1 LTSGSSRAVFLLNHG
16 AAGVL
21 IGLKDNRPIL
31 MKILWVKAGGL
42 VPPDIGGKIRS
53 YSIVKELAKT
63 HEVTLFNFYAAHSD
77 DVHSGLKP
85 MFHRVVNLPLPI
97 ATNRGLGE
105 LASFARNIFSS
116 SPHTVSKYCRPE
128 VKARMRELLASQKFD
143 VIICDF
149 VVAAAAIPWE
159 VACPKVI
166 FTHNVEALIWKR
178 HLEVSQN
185 PLWKMTSWGEYQK
198 MIRFEKHF
206 LNKSQY
212 VLTVSE
218 ADKNFFSDFVDRS
231 KMTVISTG
239 VDTDYFRPDNGNEQ
253 PNSLVF
259 TGSMDWMPNED
270 GVLYFLHSILPLIRR
285 EIPLVSFTIVGRK
298 PSERLRSAAA
308 SEAGVQV
315 TGTVDD
321 IRPYVREGSVY
332 VVPLRIGSGTR
343 LKIFEA
349 MAMGKAIVSTTLGAE
364 GLPIRHGVDISMA
377 DSPEEFS
384 RKVCGLLRDSEER
397 RRLGSAA
404 RQMVEQHYSW
414 SAVAAEF
421 DEVLRRVAP
430 LSSAHEMKLPAA
442 EKVSALR
449 A

>member
-1 LTSGSSRAVFLLNHG
+1 
-16 AAGVL
+16 
-21 IGLKDNRPIL
+21 

-53 YSIVKELAKT
+53 YSILKELAKT
-63 HEVTLFNFYAAHSD
+63 HEVTLFTFYAAHSN
-77 DVHSGLKP
+77 DVHSGLNG
-85 MFHRVVNLPLPI
+85 MFAQVVNLSLSI
-97 ATNRGLGE
+97 ATNRGPGE
-105 LASFARNIFSS
+105 LASFAANIFSS
-116 SPHTVSKYCRPE
+116 RPHTVSKYCRPE
-128 VKARMRELLASQKFD
+128 VKARMCELLASQKFD

-149 VVAAAAIPWE
+149 VVAAGAIPWE

-178 HLEVSQN
+178 HFEVSRN

-206 LNKSQY
+206 LNKSEH

-218 ADKNFFSDFVDRS
+218 ADKDFFSDFVDRS

-239 VDTDYFRPDNGNEQ
+239 VDTDYFRPDSGKEQ

-285 EIPLVSFTIVGRK
+285 EIPQVSFTIVGRK
-298 PSERLRSAAA
+298 PSEKLRAAAA
-308 SEAGVQV
+308 SEPGVHV

-321 IRPYVREGSVY
+321 IRPYVRDGSVY

-364 GLPIRHGVDISMA
+364 GLPISDGGDISIA

-384 RKVCGLLRDSEER
+384 RKVCLLLRDPQER
-397 RRLGSAA
+397 QRLGSAA
-404 RQMVEQHYSW
+404 RQLVEQHYSW
-414 SAVAAEF
+414 SSVAAEF
-421 DEVLRRVAP
+421 NDVLRRVAP
-430 LSSAHEMKLPAA
+430 LSASRDMKLPVG
-442 EKVSALR
+442 EKVSPAT

>member
-1 LTSGSSRAVFLLNHG
+1 
-16 AAGVL
+16 
-21 IGLKDNRPIL
+21 

-53 YSIVKELAKT
+53 YSILKELAKT
-63 HEVTLFNFYAAHSD
+63 HELTLFTFYAAHSN
-77 DVHSGLKP
+77 DVHSGLNG
-85 MFHRVVNLPLPI
+85 MFDQVVNLSLPI

-116 SPHTVSKYCRPE
+116 WPHTVAKYCRPE

-178 HLEVSQN
+178 HFEVSRN
-185 PLWKMTSWGEYQK
+185 PLWKMASWGEYQK
-198 MIRFEKHF
+198 MIRFEKYF
-206 LNKSQY
+206 LNKSEH

-218 ADKNFFSDFVDRS
+218 ADKEFFSAFVDSS

-239 VDTDYFRPDNGNEQ
+239 VDTEYFRPDNGNEQ

-270 GVLYFLHSILPLIRR
+270 GVLYFLRSVLPLIRR
-285 EIPLVSFTIVGRK
+285 EIPEVSFTIVGRK
-298 PSERLRSAAA
+298 PSEKLRAAA
-308 SEAGVQV
+308 AAEPGVQV

-321 IRPYVREGSVY
+321 IRQYVREGSVY

-349 MAMGKAIVSTTLGAE
+349 MAMGKAIVSSTLGAE
-364 GLPIRHGVDISMA
+364 GLPISDGRNISIA
-377 DSPEEFS
+377 DGPEQFS
-384 RKVCGLLRDSEER
+384 SKVCQLLRDPEAR
-397 RRLGSAA
+397 RGLGSAA
-404 RQMVEQHYSW
+404 RQLVEQHYSW
-414 SAVAAEF
+414 SSVAAEF
-421 DEVLRRVAP
+421 NDVLRRVAP
-430 LSSAHEMKLPAA
+430 LRASREMKLPVDG
-442 EKVSALR
+442 KVSPAR

>member
-1 LTSGSSRAVFLLNHG
+1 
-16 AAGVL
+16 
-21 IGLKDNRPIL
+21 

-53 YSIVKELAKT
+53 YSILKELAKT
-63 HEVTLFNFYAAHSD
+63 HEVTLFSFYAAHSN
-77 DVHSGLKP
+77 DVHSGLNG
-85 MFHRVVNLPLPI
+85 MFDRVVNLPLPI
-97 ATNRGLGE
+97 ATNRGIGE
-105 LASFARNIFSS
+105 LASFAGNIFSS
-116 SPHTVSKYCRPE
+116 WPHTVSKYCRPE
-128 VKARMRELLASQKFD
+128 VKARMRELLASQNFD

-149 VVAAAAIPWE
+149 VIAAAAIPWE

-178 HLEVSQN
+178 HFEVSRN
-185 PLWKMTSWGEYQK
+185 PVWKMASWGEYQK
-198 MIRFEKHF
+198 MIRFEKYF
-206 LNKSQY
+206 LNKSEH

-218 ADKNFFSDFVDRS
+218 ADRDFFSDFTDRS

-239 VDTDYFRPDNGNEQ
+239 VDTDYFRTDSVTEQ
-253 PNSLVF
+253 PNTLVF

-270 GVLYFLHSILPLIRR
+270 GVLYFLRSILPLIRR
-285 EIPLVSFTIVGRK
+285 EIPDLSFTIVGRK
-298 PSERLRSAAA
+298 PSEKVRASAA
-308 SEAGVQV
+308 SEPGVHV

-349 MAMGKAIVSTTLGAE
+349 MSMGKAIVSTTLGAE
-364 GLPIRHGVDISMA
+364 GLPISDGSDISLA

-384 RKVCGLLRDSEER
+384 RKVCLLLRDPQER

-404 RQMVEQHYSW
+404 RQLVEQNYSW
-414 SAVAAEF
+414 SSVAAEF
-421 DEVLRRVAP
+421 DDVLRRVAP
-430 LSSAHEMKLPAA
+430 VSRARETRLQVG
-442 EKVSALR
+442 EKVSSVR

>member
-1 LTSGSSRAVFLLNHG
+1 
-16 AAGVL
+16 
-21 IGLKDNRPIL
+21 

-63 HEVTLFNFYAAHSD
+63 HEVTLFNFYAAHQS
-77 DVHSGLKP
+77 DVHSGLKG
-85 MFHRVVNLPLPI
+85 MFDQVINLPLPI
-97 ATNRGLGE
+97 ATNRGFGE
-105 LASFARNIFSS
+105 LASFARNVFSS

-149 VVAAAAIPWE
+149 VVAAEAIPWE
-159 VACPKVI
+159 VECPKVI

-178 HLEVSQN
+178 HFQVSRN
-185 PLWKMTSWGEYQK
+185 PVWKIASWGEYQK
-198 MIRFEKHF
+198 MVRFEKHF
-206 LNKSQY
+206 LNKSDH

-218 ADKNFFSDFVDRS
+218 ADKDFFSDFLDRS

-239 VDTDYFRPDNGNEQ
+239 VDTEYFRPDTASEQ

-270 GVLYFLHSILPLIRR
+270 GVLYFLRSILPLIRR
-285 EIPLVSFTIVGRK
+285 EIPEITFTIVGRK
-298 PSERLRSAAA
+298 PSEKLRAAAA
-308 SEAGVQV
+308 SEPGVRV
-315 TGTVDD
+315 TGTVED

-349 MAMGKAIVSTTLGAE
+349 MAMGKAIVSTSLGAE
-364 GLPIRHGVDISMA
+364 GLPVRDSEDISIA
-377 DSPEEFS
+377 DKPEEFA
-384 RKVCGLLRDSEER
+384 RKVCELLRGLDDR
-397 RRLGSAA
+397 QRLGSAA
-404 RQMVEQHYSW
+404 RRLVEQHYSW
-414 SAVAAEF
+414 SSVAAEF
-421 DEVLRRVAP
+421 DDVLRRVAP
-430 LSSAHEMKLPAA
+430 ASYARKLNLPVG
-442 EKVSALR
+442 EKVSPLR

>member
-1 LTSGSSRAVFLLNHG
+1 
-16 AAGVL
+16 
-21 IGLKDNRPIL
+21 

-42 VPPDIGGKIRS
+42 VPPNIGGKIRS

-77 DVHSGLKP
+77 DVHSALEP
-85 MFHRVVNLPLPI
+85 MFHQVVNLPLPI

-105 LASFARNIFSS
+105 LASFARNLFSS

-128 VKARMRELLASQKFD
+128 VKARMRELLASEKFD

-159 VACPKVI
+159 VGCPKVI

-178 HLEVSQN
+178 HFEVSRN
-185 PLWKMTSWGEYQK
+185 PVWKMASWGEYQK
-198 MIRFEKHF
+198 MMRFEKHF
-206 LNKSQY
+206 LNKAEH

-218 ADKNFFSDFVDRS
+218 ADRAFFSDFVERS

-239 VDTDYFRPDNGNEQ
+239 VDTDYFRPDNENER

-270 GVLYFLHSILPLIRR
+270 GVLYFMRSILPLIRR
-285 EIPLVSFTIVGRK
+285 EIPEVSFTIVGRK
-298 PSERLRSAAA
+298 PSEKLRSAAA
-308 SEAGVQV
+308 SESGVQV

-321 IRPYVREGSVY
+321 IRPYVRDGSVY

-364 GLPIRHGVDISMA
+364 GLPIRDEVDISIA

-384 RKVCGLLRDSEER
+384 RKVCALLGDAGER

-404 RQMVEQHYSW
+404 RQLVEQHYSW
-414 SAVAAEF
+414 SSVAAEF

-430 LSSAHEMKLPAA
+430 SSSARETELPAA
-442 EKVSALR
+442 EKASALR

>member
-1 LTSGSSRAVFLLNHG
+1 
-16 AAGVL
+16 
-21 IGLKDNRPIL
+21 

-53 YSIVKELAKT
+53 YSIVKELARI

-77 DVHSGLKP
+77 DVHSGLKQ
-85 MFHRVVNLPLPI
+85 MFDQVVNLPLPI

-128 VKARMRELLASQKFD
+128 VKFRLRELLAAQKFD

-149 VVAAAAIPWE
+149 VVAAEAIPWD

-178 HLEVSQN
+178 HFAVSRN
-185 PLWKMTSWGEYQK
+185 PLWKIASWGEYQK
-198 MIRFEKHF
+198 MIRFERNF
-206 LNKSQY
+206 LNKSDH

-218 ADKNFFSDFVDRS
+218 ADKDFFSDFIDRS

-239 VDTDYFRPDNGNEQ
+239 VDTDYFRPDSGNEQ

-259 TGSMDWMPNED
+259 TGSMDWMPNVD
-270 GVLYFLHSILPLIRR
+270 GVLYFMRSALPLIRR
-285 EIPLVSFTIVGRK
+285 EIPEVSFTIVGRK
-298 PSERLRSAAA
+298 PSENLRAAA
-308 SEAGVQV
+308 AEPGIQV

-364 GLPIRHGVDISMA
+364 GLPIRDGVNISIA

-384 RKVCGLLRDSEER
+384 RKVCLLLRDPQER

-404 RQMVEQHYSW
+404 RHLVEQHYSW
-414 SAVAAEF
+414 SSVAAEF
-421 DEVLRRVAP
+421 DDVLWRIAP
-430 LSSAHEMKLPAA
+430 LSSEREMRIPVG
-442 EKVSALR
+442 EKVSPAR

>member
-1 LTSGSSRAVFLLNHG
+1 
-16 AAGVL
+16 
-21 IGLKDNRPIL
+21 

-53 YSIVKELAKT
+53 YSILKELAKT
-63 HEVTLFNFYAAHSD
+63 HEVTLFNFYAAHND
-77 DVHSGLKP
+77 DVHSGLNGT
-85 MFHRVVNLPLPI
+85 FERVVNLSLPI
-97 ATNRGLGE
+97 ATYRGLGE
-105 LASFARNIFSS
+105 LASFAGNLFSS
-116 SPHTVSKYCRPE
+116 WPHTVSKYCRPE
-128 VKARMRELLASQKFD
+128 VKARMRELLASQNFD

-178 HLEVSQN
+178 HFEVSRN
-185 PLWKMTSWGEYQK
+185 PVWKMASWGEYQK

-206 LNKSQY
+206 LNKSEH

-218 ADKNFFSDFVDRS
+218 ADRDFFSDFIDRS

-239 VDTDYFRPDNGNEQ
+239 VDTDYFRPDSGKEQ

-270 GVLYFLHSILPLIRR
+270 GVLYFLRSILPLIRR
-285 EIPLVSFTIVGRK
+285 EIPDVSFTIVGRK
-298 PSERLRSAAA
+298 PSEKLRAAAA
-308 SEAGVQV
+308 SEPGVRV
-315 TGTVDD
+315 TGTIDD
-321 IRPYVREGSVY
+321 VRPYVREGSVY

-364 GLPIRHGVDISMA
+364 GLPISDGGDISIA

-384 RKVCGLLRDSEER
+384 RKVCLLLRDPEER

-404 RQMVEQHYSW
+404 RHLVEQHYGW
-414 SAVAAEF
+414 SSVAAEF
-421 DEVLRRVAP
+421 DAVLRRVAP
-430 LSSAHEMKLPAA
+430 VSSARDMKLP
-442 EKVSALR
+442 VSETVSPMR

>member
-1 LTSGSSRAVFLLNHG
+1 
-16 AAGVL
+16 
-21 IGLKDNRPIL
+21 

-63 HEVTLFNFYAAHSD
+63 HEVTLFNFYAAHQS
-77 DVHSGLKP
+77 DVHSGLKG
-85 MFHRVVNLPLPI
+85 MFDQVINLPLPI

-105 LASFARNIFSS
+105 LINFARNIFSS
-116 SPHTVSKYCRPE
+116 APHTVSKYCRPE

-178 HLEVSQN
+178 HFEVSRN
-185 PLWKMTSWGEYQK
+185 PVWKMASWGEYQK
-198 MIRFEKHF
+198 MVRFEKHY
-206 LNKSQY
+206 LNKSEH

-218 ADKNFFSDFVDRS
+218 SDKDFFSDFLDRS

-239 VDTDYFRPDNGNEQ
+239 VDTEYFRPDTGSEQ

-285 EIPLVSFTIVGRK
+285 EIPEITFTIVGRK
-298 PSERLRSAAA
+298 PSEKLRAAAA
-308 SEAGVQV
+308 SEPGVHV

-332 VVPLRIGSGTR
+332 IVPLRIGSGTR

-364 GLPIRHGVDISMA
+364 GLPIRDGVDILIE
-377 DSPEEFS
+377 DRPEEFS
-384 RKVCGLLRDSEER
+384 RRVCALLSDRQER

-404 RQMVEQHYSW
+404 CQLVEQHYSW
-414 SAVAAEF
+414 SSVAAEF
-421 DEVLRRVAP
+421 DDVLRRVAP
-430 LSSAHEMKLPAA
+430 VSSGPGMKLPVG
-442 EKVSALR
+442 EKVSPVR

>member
-1 LTSGSSRAVFLLNHG
+1 
-16 AAGVL
+16 
-21 IGLKDNRPIL
+21 

-77 DVHSGLKP
+77 DVHSGLNG
-85 MFHRVVNLPLPI
+85 MFDRVMNVPLAI
-97 ATNRGLGE
+97 ATNRGFGE

-128 VKARMRELLASQKFD
+128 VKARMRELLVSQKFD

-159 VACPKVI
+159 VDCPKVI

-178 HLEVSQN
+178 HFEVSRN
-185 PLWKMTSWGEYQK
+185 PLWKMASWGEYQK
-198 MIRFEKHF
+198 MIRFEKHY
-206 LNKSQY
+206 LNNSDH

-218 ADKNFFSDFVDRS
+218 ADKDFFSDFVDRS

-239 VDTDYFRPDNGNEQ
+239 VDTEYFRPDNGHEQ

-270 GVLYFLHSILPLIRR
+270 GVLYFMRSILPLIRR
-285 EIPLVSFTIVGRK
+285 EIPEISFTIVGRK
-298 PSERLRSAAA
+298 PSEKLRAIAAA
-308 SEAGVQV
+308 EPGVHV

-321 IRPYVREGSVY
+321 IRPYVRDGSVY

-364 GLPIRHGVDISMA
+364 GLPIRDGVDISIA

-384 RKVCGLLRDSEER
+384 RKVCLLLRDTRER
-397 RRLGSAA
+397 QRLGSAA
-404 RQMVEQHYSW
+404 RQLVEQHYSW
-414 SAVAAEF
+414 SSVAREF
-421 DEVLRRVAP
+421 DDVLRRVAP
-430 LSSAHEMKLPAA
+430 WTGAREMKLPVG
-442 EKVSALR
+442 EKVSPAR

>member
-1 LTSGSSRAVFLLNHG
+1 
-16 AAGVL
+16 
-21 IGLKDNRPIL
+21 

-53 YSIVKELAKT
+53 FSILKELAKT
-63 HEVTLFNFYAAHSD
+63 HEVTLFTFYAAHPD
-77 DVHSGLKP
+77 DVHSGLNG
-85 MFHRVVNLPLPI
+85 MFDQVVNMSLPI

-105 LASFARNIFSS
+105 MANFAKNIFSS
-116 SPHTVSKYCRPE
+116 LPHTVSKYCRPE
-128 VKARMRELLASQKFD
+128 VKARMRELLASNRYD

-178 HLEVSQN
+178 HFEVSGN
-185 PLWKMTSWGEYQK
+185 PLWKMASWGEYQK

-206 LNKSQY
+206 LNKAEH

-218 ADKNFFSDFVDRS
+218 ADKDFFSDFIDRR

-239 VDTDYFRPDNGNEQ
+239 VDTEYFRPGSATEQ

-270 GVLYFLHSILPLIRR
+270 GVLYFLRSVLPLIRR
-285 EIPLVSFTIVGRK
+285 EIPQLSFTIVGRK
-298 PSERLRSAAA
+298 PSEKLRTAAA
-308 SEAGVQV
+308 AEPGVQV

-321 IRPYVREGSVY
+321 IRPYVEEGSVY

-364 GLPIRHGVDISMA
+364 GLPISDGQDILIA
-377 DSPEEFS
+377 NSPEEFS
-384 RKVCGLLRDSEER
+384 AKVCMLLGDPHER

-404 RQMVEQHYSW
+404 RQLVEQHYSW
-414 SAVAAEF
+414 SSVAAEF
-421 DEVLRRVAP
+421 NDVLRRITP
-430 LSSAHEMKLPAA
+430 LTSGREMKLPVG
-442 EKVSALR
+442 EKVSPAR

>member
-1 LTSGSSRAVFLLNHG
+1 
-16 AAGVL
+16 
-21 IGLKDNRPIL
+21 

-53 YSIVKELAKT
+53 YSILKELAKT
-63 HEVTLFNFYAAHSD
+63 HEVTLFTFYAAHSG
-77 DVHSGLKP
+77 DVHSGLNG
-85 MFHRVVNLPLPI
+85 MFDQVVNLSLPI

-105 LASFARNIFSS
+105 LASFAKNVFSS

-128 VKARMRELLASQKFD
+128 VKARMRELLMSQKFD

-159 VACPKVI
+159 VASPKVI

-178 HLEVSQN
+178 HFEVSRN
-185 PLWKMTSWGEYQK
+185 PLWKIASWGEYQK

-206 LNKSQY
+206 LNKSDH

-218 ADKNFFSDFVDRS
+218 ADRDFFSAFIDQS

-239 VDTDYFRPDNGNEQ
+239 VDTDYFRPDSGREQ

-270 GVLYFLHSILPLIRR
+270 GILYFLRSILPLIRR
-285 EIPLVSFTIVGRK
+285 EIPEVSFTIIGRK
-298 PSERLRSAAA
+298 PSEKLREAAA
-308 SEAGVQV
+308 SQPGVQV

-364 GLPIRHGVDISMA
+364 GLPISDGRNISIA
-377 DSPEEFS
+377 DSPEQFS
-384 RKVCGLLRDSEER
+384 SKVCQLLRDPEAR

-404 RQMVEQHYSW
+404 RQLVEQHYSW
-414 SAVAAEF
+414 SSVAAEF
-421 DEVLRRVAP
+421 NDVLRRVAP
-430 LSSAHEMKLPAA
+430 VSASREMKLPVG
-442 EKVSALR
+442 ERVSPAR

>member
-1 LTSGSSRAVFLLNHG
+1 
-16 AAGVL
+16 
-21 IGLKDNRPIL
+21 

-53 YSIVKELAKT
+53 YSIVKELAKI

-85 MFHRVVNLPLPI
+85 MFDQVVNLPLPI

-105 LASFARNIFSS
+105 LASFARNMFSS
-116 SPHTVSKYCRPE
+116 SPHTVSKYCRAE
-128 VKARMRELLASQKFD
+128 VKTRMRDLLGSQRFD

-159 VACPKVI
+159 VTCPKVI

-178 HLEVSQN
+178 HFEVSRN
-185 PLWKMTSWGEYQK
+185 PVWKMASWGEYQK

-206 LNKSQY
+206 LNKSDH

-218 ADKNFFSDFVDRS
+218 ADKDFFSDFVDRS

-239 VDTDYFRPDNGNEQ
+239 VDTEYFRPDNGNEQ

-270 GVLYFLHSILPLIRR
+270 GVLYFMDSILPLIRQA
-285 EIPLVSFTIVGRK
+285 IPEVSFTIVGRK
-298 PSERLRSAAA
+298 PSEKLRAAAA
-308 SEAGVQV
+308 SEPGVHV

-349 MAMGKAIVSTTLGAE
+349 MAMGKPIVSTTLGAE
-364 GLPIRHGVDISMA
+364 GLPIRDGVDIAIA
-377 DSPEEFS
+377 DRPEEFS
-384 RKVCGLLRDSEER
+384 RKVCALLRDPDAR

-404 RQMVEQHYSW
+404 RQLVEQHYSW
-414 SAVAAEF
+414 SSVAAEF
-421 DEVLRRVAP
+421 DDVLRRVVP
-430 LSSAHEMKLPAA
+430 LSSRREMKLPVG
-442 EKVSALR
+442 EKVSPAR

>member
-1 LTSGSSRAVFLLNHG
+1 
-16 AAGVL
+16 
-21 IGLKDNRPIL
+21 

-53 YSIVKELAKT
+53 YSILKELAKA
-63 HEVTLFNFYAAHSD
+63 HEVTVFNFYAAHQG
-77 DVHSGLKP
+77 DVHSGLNGR
-85 MFHRVVNLPLPI
+85 FEEVINLPLPI
-97 ATNRGLGE
+97 ATNRGICE
-105 LASFARNIFSS
+105 LASWARNVFSS
-116 SPHTVSKYCRPE
+116 APHTVSKYCRPE
-128 VKARMRELLASQKFD
+128 VKARMRELLANQKFD

-159 VACPKVI
+159 IDCPKVM

-178 HLEVSQN
+178 HFEVSRN
-185 PLWKMTSWGEYQK
+185 PLWKMASWGEYQK

-206 LNKSQY
+206 LNKSEH

-218 ADKNFFSDFVDRS
+218 ADKDFFSDFIDRS
-231 KMTVISTG
+231 RMTVISTG
-239 VDTDYFRPDNGNEQ
+239 VDTEYFRADSGNEK

-270 GVLYFLHSILPLIRR
+270 GVLYFLRSVLPLVRR
-285 EIPLVSFTIVGRK
+285 EIPQVSFTVVGRK
-298 PSERLRSAAA
+298 PSDKLRAAAA
-308 SEAGVQV
+308 SEMRVHV

-321 IRPYVREGSVY
+321 IRPYVREGAVY

-364 GLPIRHGVDISMA
+364 GLPITDGGDIAIA

-384 RKVCGLLRDSEER
+384 RKVCALLRDSGER

-404 RQMVEQHYSW
+404 RQLVEQHYSW
-414 SAVAAEF
+414 LSVAAEF
-421 DEVLRRVAP
+421 DAVLRRVAP
-430 LSSAHEMKLPAA
+430 VGNARDTKVPIDEVVSPA
-442 EKVSALR
+442 R

>member
-1 LTSGSSRAVFLLNHG
+1 
-16 AAGVL
+16 
-21 IGLKDNRPIL
+21 

-53 YSIVKELAKT
+53 YSIVKELAKN
-63 HEVTLFNFYAAHSD
+63 HEVTLFNFYASHSD
-77 DVHSGLKP
+77 DVHSGLEL
-85 MFHRVVNLPLPI
+85 MFDQVVNLPLPI

-128 VKARMRELLASQKFD
+128 VKARMRELLASQRFD

-149 VVAAAAIPWE
+149 VVAAAAIPWK
-159 VACPKVI
+159 VDCPRVI

-178 HLEVSQN
+178 HFEVSRN
-185 PLWKMTSWGEYQK
+185 PVWKMVSWGEYQK
-198 MIRFEKHF
+198 MIHFERCF
-206 LNKSQY
+206 LNKSDH

-218 ADKNFFSDFVDRS
+218 ADKDFFSDFVDRS

-239 VDTDYFRPDNGNEQ
+239 VDTNYYRPDNGNEQ

-270 GVLYFLHSILPLIRR
+270 GVLYFLHSILPLVRR
-285 EIPLVSFTIVGRK
+285 EIPEVSFTIVGRK
-298 PSERLRSAAA
+298 PSEKLRAAAA
-308 SEAGVQV
+308 SEPGVHV

-349 MAMGKAIVSTTLGAE
+349 MAMGKPIVSTTLGAE
-364 GLPIRHGVDISMA
+364 GLPIRDGVDITIA
-377 DSPEEFS
+377 DRPEEFS
-384 RKVCGLLRDSEER
+384 RKVCALLRDPDER

-404 RQMVEQHYSW
+404 RQLVEQHYSW
-414 SAVAAEF
+414 SSVAAEF
-421 DEVLRRVAP
+421 DDVLRRVVP
-430 LSSAHEMKLPAA
+430 LSSGREMKLPGG
-442 EKVSALR
+442 EKVSPAR

>member
-1 LTSGSSRAVFLLNHG
+1 
-16 AAGVL
+16 
-21 IGLKDNRPIL
+21 
-31 MKILWVKAGGL
+31 L

-53 YSIVKELAKT
+53 YSILKELAKT
-63 HEVTLFNFYAAHSD
+63 HEVTVFNFYAVHNG
-77 DVHSGLKP
+77 DVHSGLNG
-85 MFHRVVNLPLPI
+85 MFERVVNLSLPI
-97 ATNRGLGE
+97 ATNQGLGE
-105 LASFARNIFSS
+105 LASFAGNIFSS
-116 SPHTVSKYCRPE
+116 WPHTVSKYCRPE
-128 VKARMRELLASQKFD
+128 VKARMRELLASQNFD

-178 HLEVSQN
+178 HFEVSRN
-185 PLWKMTSWGEYQK
+185 PVWKMASWGEYQK
-198 MIRFEKHF
+198 MIRFEKYF
-206 LNKSQY
+206 LNKSEH

-218 ADKNFFSDFVDRS
+218 ADRDFFSDFIDRS

-239 VDTDYFRPDNGNEQ
+239 VDTDYFRPDSGKEQ

-270 GVLYFLHSILPLIRR
+270 GVLYFLRSILPLIRR
-285 EIPLVSFTIVGRK
+285 EIPEVSFTIVGRK
-298 PSERLRSAAA
+298 PSEKLRVAAA
-308 SEAGVQV
+308 SEPGVHV

-321 IRPYVREGSVY
+321 IRPYVREGLVY

-364 GLPIRHGVDISMA
+364 GLPICDGGDISIA

-384 RKVCGLLRDSEER
+384 RKVCLLLRDPEER

-404 RQMVEQHYSW
+404 RQLVEQHYSW
-414 SAVAAEF
+414 SSVAAEF
-421 DEVLRRVAP
+421 DAVLRRVAP
-430 LSSAHEMKLPAA
+430 VSSDRDMKLP
-442 EKVSALR
+442 VSETVSPMR

>member
-1 LTSGSSRAVFLLNHG
+1 
-16 AAGVL
+16 
-21 IGLKDNRPIL
+21 

-53 YSIVKELAKT
+53 YSIVKELAKI
-63 HEVTLFNFYAAHSD
+63 HKVTLFNFYAAHAN

-85 MFHRVVNLPLPI
+85 MFDQVVNLPLPI

-105 LASFARNIFSS
+105 LASFARNVFSS

-128 VKARMRELLASQKFD
+128 VKARMRELLRIVKFD

-149 VVAAAAIPWE
+149 VIAAAAIPWD
-159 VACPKVI
+159 VDCPKVV
-166 FTHNVEALIWKR
+166 FTHNVEGLIWKR
-178 HLEVSQN
+178 HFEVSRN
-185 PLWKMTSWGEYQK
+185 PLWKMVSWGEYQK
-198 MIRFEKHF
+198 MIRFEKRF
-206 LNKSQY
+206 LNKAEH
-212 VLTVSE
+212 VLTVSD
-218 ADKNFFSDFVDRS
+218 ADKDFFSDFVDRS
-231 KMTVISTG
+231 RMTVISTG
-239 VDTDYFRPDNGNEQ
+239 VDTEYFRPDDGHER

-270 GVLYFLHSILPLIRR
+270 GVLYFMRSVLPLIRR
-285 EIPLVSFTIVGRK
+285 EIPEVSFTIVGRK
-298 PSERLRSAAA
+298 PSEKLRTAA
-308 SEAGVQV
+308 SESGIRV

-349 MAMGKAIVSTTLGAE
+349 MAMGKAIVSTALGAE
-364 GLPIRHGVDISMA
+364 GLPIRDGVDISIA

-384 RKVCGLLRDSEER
+384 RKVCLLIRDGQQR

-404 RQMVEQHYSW
+404 RELVEQHYSW
-414 SAVAAEF
+414 SSVAAEF
-421 DEVLRRVAP
+421 DDVLRRVAP
-430 LSSAHEMKLPAA
+430 LSSGRETKLPV
-442 EKVSALR
+442 EENVSPAR

>member
-1 LTSGSSRAVFLLNHG
+1 
-16 AAGVL
+16 
-21 IGLKDNRPIL
+21 

-63 HEVTLFNFYAAHSD
+63 HEVTLFNFYAAHSG
-77 DVHSGLKP
+77 DVHSGLKG

-97 ATNRGLGE
+97 ATNRGIGE
-105 LASFARNIFSS
+105 LASFVRNIFSS

-128 VKARMRELLASQKFD
+128 VKARMRELLASEKFD

-159 VACPKVI
+159 VGCPKVI

-178 HLEVSQN
+178 HFEVSRN
-185 PLWKMTSWGEYQK
+185 PVWKLTSWGEYQK
-198 MIRFEKHF
+198 MMGFEKHF
-206 LNKSQY
+206 LNKSEH

-218 ADKNFFSDFVDRS
+218 ADKDFFSDFVERS

-239 VDTDYFRPDNGNEQ
+239 VDTNYFRPDNSQEQ
-253 PNSLVF
+253 QNSLVF

-270 GVLYFLHSILPLIRR
+270 GVLYFMRSILPLIRR
-285 EIPLVSFTIVGRK
+285 EIPEVSFTIVGRK
-298 PSERLRSAAA
+298 PSEKLRSAAA
-308 SEAGVQV
+308 SEPGVQV

-321 IRPYVREGSVY
+321 IRPYVRDGSVY

-364 GLPIRHGVDISMA
+364 GLPIRDEVDISIA

-384 RKVCGLLRDSEER
+384 RKVCALLRDAGER

-404 RQMVEQHYSW
+404 RQLVEQHYSW
-414 SAVAAEF
+414 SSVAAEF

-430 LSSAHEMKLPAA
+430 SSSARETELPAA
-442 EKVSALR
+442 EKASALR

>member
-1 LTSGSSRAVFLLNHG
+1 
-16 AAGVL
+16 
-21 IGLKDNRPIL
+21 

-53 YSIVKELAKT
+53 YSILKELAKT
-63 HEVTLFNFYAAHSD
+63 HEVTLFTFYAAHHN
-77 DVHSGLKP
+77 DVHSGLNG
-85 MFHRVVNLPLPI
+85 MFERVINLSLPI

-105 LASFARNIFSS
+105 LASFAGNLFSS
-116 SPHTVSKYCRPE
+116 RPHTVSKYCSPE
-128 VKARMRELLASQKFD
+128 VKARMRELLASQNFD

-149 VVAAAAIPWE
+149 VIAAAAIPWE

-178 HLEVSQN
+178 HFEVSRN
-185 PLWKMTSWGEYQK
+185 PVWKMASWGEYQK
-198 MIRFEKHF
+198 MIRFEKYF
-206 LNKSQY
+206 LNKSEH

-218 ADKNFFSDFVDRS
+218 ADRDFFSDFIDRS

-239 VDTDYFRPDNGNEQ
+239 VDTDYFRPDSATEQ

-270 GVLYFLHSILPLIRR
+270 GVLYFLRSILPLIRR
-285 EIPLVSFTIVGRK
+285 EIPDVSFTIVGRK
-298 PSERLRSAAA
+298 PSEKLRASAA
-308 SEAGVQV
+308 SEPRVHV

-321 IRPYVREGSVY
+321 IRPHVREGSVY
-332 VVPLRIGSGTR
+332 IVPLRIGSGTR

-364 GLPIRHGVDISMA
+364 GLPISDGGDISIA

-384 RKVCGLLRDSEER
+384 RKVCLLLRDPQER

-404 RQMVEQHYSW
+404 RQLVEQNYSW
-414 SAVAAEF
+414 SSVAAEF
-421 DEVLRRVAP
+421 DDVLRRVAP
-430 LSSAHEMKLPAA
+430 VSSAREARLQVG
-442 EKVSALR
+442 EKVSPVR

>member
-1 LTSGSSRAVFLLNHG
+1 
-16 AAGVL
+16 
-21 IGLKDNRPIL
+21 

-53 YSIVKELAKT
+53 YSILKELAKI
-63 HEVTLFNFYAAHSD
+63 HQVTVFNFYAAHQS
-77 DVHSGLKP
+77 DVHSGLNG
-85 MFHRVVNLPLPI
+85 MFESVINLPLPI

-105 LASFARNIFSS
+105 LASFARNVFSS
-116 SPHTVSKYCRPE
+116 WPHTVSKYCRPE
-128 VKARMRELLASQKFD
+128 VKARMRELLASRNFD

-178 HLEVSQN
+178 HFEVSRN
-185 PLWKMTSWGEYQK
+185 PVWKIVSWGEYQK
-198 MIRFEKHF
+198 MTHFEKHF
-206 LNKSQY
+206 LKKSEH

-218 ADKNFFSDFVDRS
+218 ADKDFFSDFLNRS

-239 VDTDYFRPDNGNEQ
+239 VDTGYFRPDNGNEK

-270 GVLYFLHSILPLIRR
+270 GVLYFLRSVLPLIRR
-285 EIPLVSFTIVGRK
+285 EIPQVSFTIVGRK
-298 PSERLRSAAA
+298 PSEKLRAAAA
-308 SEAGVQV
+308 SEPAVHV

-364 GLPIRHGVDISMA
+364 GLPIRDASDISIA
-377 DSPEEFS
+377 DSPQEFA
-384 RKVCGLLRDSEER
+384 RKVGALLRDSEER
-397 RRLGSAA
+397 RRLGYAA
-404 RQMVEQHYSW
+404 RQLVEQHYSW
-414 SAVAAEF
+414 SSVAAEF
-421 DEVLRRVAP
+421 DAVLRRVASV
-430 LSSAHEMKLPAA
+430 SSTRDMNLPVDEA
-442 EKVSALR
+442 VSPTR
-449 A
+449 V

>member
-1 LTSGSSRAVFLLNHG
+1 
-16 AAGVL
+16 
-21 IGLKDNRPIL
+21 

-42 VPPDIGGKIRS
+42 VPPNIGGKIRS

-77 DVHSGLKP
+77 DVHSGLNG
-85 MFHRVVNLPLPI
+85 MFDQVVNLPLPI

-105 LASFARNIFSS
+105 LASFAANVFSS
-116 SPHTVSKYCRPE
+116 LPHTVSKYCRPE
-128 VKARMRELLASQKFD
+128 VKARMRELLASGKFD

-178 HLEVSQN
+178 HFEVSRN
-185 PLWKMTSWGEYQK
+185 PVWKMASWGEYQK
-198 MIRFEKHF
+198 MVRFEKYF
-206 LNKSQY
+206 LNRAEH

-218 ADKNFFSDFVDRS
+218 ADRDFFSEFVDRS

-285 EIPLVSFTIVGRK
+285 EIPEVSFTIVGRK
-298 PSERLRSAAA
+298 PSEKLRTAAA
-308 SEAGVQV
+308 SERGVQV

-349 MAMGKAIVSTTLGAE
+349 MAMGKPIVSTTLGAE
-364 GLPIRHGVDISMA
+364 GLPISDGGDILIA
-377 DSPEEFS
+377 DSPEAFAG
-384 RKVCGLLRDSEER
+384 KVCALLRDSKER
-397 RRLGSAA
+397 QRLGSAA
-404 RQMVEQHYSW
+404 RELVERHYSW
-414 SAVAAEF
+414 SSVAAEF
-421 DEVLRRVAP
+421 EGVLRRVAP
-430 LSSAHEMKLPAA
+430 LASRRNMRPPIDESVAP
-442 EKVSALR
+442 LR

>member
-1 LTSGSSRAVFLLNHG
+1 V
-16 AAGVL
+16 
-21 IGLKDNRPIL
+21 
-31 MKILWVKAGGL
+31 
-42 VPPDIGGKIRS
+42 
-53 YSIVKELAKT
+53 E
-63 HEVTLFNFYAAHSD
+63 
-77 DVHSGLKP
+77 
-85 MFHRVVNLPLPI
+85 NLPLPI

-116 SPHTVSKYCRPE
+116 SPHTVSKYCRPQ
-128 VKARMRELLASQKFD
+128 VKVRMRELLASQKFD

-178 HLEVSQN
+178 HFEVSRN
-185 PLWKMTSWGEYQK
+185 PLWKMASWGEYQK
-198 MIRFEKHF
+198 MVRFEKYF
-206 LNKSQY
+206 LNKAEH

-285 EIPLVSFTIVGRK
+285 EIPQVSFTIVGRK

-308 SEAGVQV
+308 SQPGVQV

-321 IRPYVREGSVY
+321 IRPYVRESSVY

-349 MAMGKAIVSTTLGAE
+349 MAMRKAIVSTALGAE
-364 GLPIRHGVDISMA
+364 GLPIQDGVDISIA

-384 RKVCGLLRDSEER
+384 LKVCGLLRNAEER

-421 DEVLRRVAP
+421 NDVLRRVAP
-430 LSSAHEMKLPAA
+430 LSSAREMKLPAA
-442 EKVSALR
+442 EKLSALR

>member
-1 LTSGSSRAVFLLNHG
+1 
-16 AAGVL
+16 
-21 IGLKDNRPIL
+21 

-42 VPPDIGGKIRS
+42 VPPDLGGKIRS

-63 HEVTLFNFYAAHSD
+63 HEVTLFNFYAAHAG
-77 DVHSGLKP
+77 DVHSGLKG

-97 ATNRGLGE
+97 ATDRGLGE
-105 LASFARNIFSS
+105 LASFMRNIFSS

-159 VACPKVI
+159 AACPKVI

-178 HLEVSQN
+178 HFEVSSN
-185 PLWKMTSWGEYQK
+185 PVWKVASWGEYQK
-198 MIRFEKHF
+198 MMRFEKHF
-206 LNKSQY
+206 LNKSEH

-218 ADKNFFSDFVDRS
+218 ADKDFFSDFVDRS

-239 VDTDYFRPDNGNEQ
+239 VDTNYFRPDDGKEQ
-253 PNSLVF
+253 RNSLVF

-270 GVLYFLHSILPLIRR
+270 GVLYFIRSILPLVRR
-285 EIPLVSFTIVGRK
+285 EIPDVSFTIVGRK
-298 PSERLRSAAA
+298 PSEKLRAAAA
-308 SEAGVQV
+308 SEPGVQV

-321 IRPYVREGSVY
+321 IRPYVGEGSVY

-364 GLPIRHGVDISMA
+364 GLPIRDGVDISIA

-384 RKVCGLLRDSEER
+384 RKVCALLRGAEER
-397 RRLGSAA
+397 GRLGSAA
-404 RQMVEQHYSW
+404 RQLVEQHYSW
-414 SAVAAEF
+414 SSVATEF
-421 DEVLRRVAP
+421 DDVLQRLVP
-430 LSSAHEMKLPAA
+430 LSSGREMRLPLD
-442 EKVSALR
+442 EKVSPAR

>member
-1 LTSGSSRAVFLLNHG
+1 MV
-16 AAGVL
+16 GVL
-21 IGLKDNRPIL
+21 IRFRTTEPIL

-42 VPPDIGGKIRS
+42 VPPNIGGKIRS

-77 DVHSGLKP
+77 DVHSDLKP
-85 MFHRVVNLPLPI
+85 MFDQVVNLPLPI

-116 SPHTVSKYCRPE
+116 APHTVSKYCRPE

-159 VACPKVI
+159 VDCPKVI

-178 HLEVSQN
+178 HFEVSRN
-185 PLWKMTSWGEYQK
+185 PVWKMASWGEYQK
-198 MIRFEKHF
+198 MIRFEKYY
-206 LNKSQY
+206 LTKSDH

-218 ADKNFFSDFVDRS
+218 ADKDFFSDFIDRS

-239 VDTDYFRPDNGNEQ
+239 VDTEYFRPDIGQEQ

-270 GVLYFLHSILPLIRR
+270 GVLYFLRSILPLIRR
-285 EIPLVSFTIVGRK
+285 EIPDVRFTIVGRK
-298 PSERLRSAAA
+298 PSEKLRATAA
-308 SEAGVQV
+308 SEPGVQV

-364 GLPIRHGVDISMA
+364 GLPIRDGVDISIA
-377 DSPEEFS
+377 DSPDEFS
-384 RKVCGLLRDSEER
+384 RKICQLLRDKEER

-404 RQMVEQHYSW
+404 RQVVEQHYSW
-414 SAVAAEF
+414 SSVAREF
-421 DEVLRRVAP
+421 DDVLRRVAP
-430 LSSAHEMKLPAA
+430 MSRAREMKLPVG
-442 EKVSALR
+442 EKVSPAR